1 LTAAKGNIETE
12 PQPPS
17 VLLHL
22 HGVSY
27 NNFINGIRSPATKKG
42 YERSLIRYCK
52 HLKLNEVDDLLLH
65 ISNPRYIESQI
76 IDYIMSLRQSG
87 ISQNTIKFLIAPIL
101 TFYQLNDVLLNRK
114 KVFRYLGESKR
125 VVKDQAYTIE
135 QIQQALQTADT
146 RMRMILLILTST
158 GCRIG
163 SLPSLTLGNLTKIP
177 DYDLYKITFYEGTNN
192 EYYTFTTR
200 ECASTGIDNY
210 LNYRQRCG
218 ERITFNENLN
228 RWEPED
234 TPLIRLQFDIND
246 TLQARHPKPITLDG
260 LRIALYYH
268 LIRGGLRQVE
278 HLTET
283 TNNNRIRK
291 TIPIFNGFRKH
302 VISTFIDAGL
312 NHEIRELIVDHHTGL
327 DANYF
332 RPTEDQVLQEY
343 MKAESLL
350 TIDPAMRLREE
361 NRFLKVRADRL
372 ESVIS
377 EIEEVKKA
385 IGL

>member
-1 LTAAKGNIETE
+1 MIIESEIILQGT
-12 PQPPS
+12 
-17 VLLHL
+17 
-22 HGVSY
+22 SY
-27 NNFINGIRSPATKKG
+27 HNFINGIRSPETKKG

-52 HLKLNEVDDLLLH
+52 YLKLKEADNLLLH
-65 ISNPRYIESQI
+65 SSNPRLIESQI
-76 IDYIMSLRQSG
+76 IDYIMSLRKSG
-87 ISQNTIKFLIAPIL
+87 ISQNTIKFLIAPIF
-101 TFYQLNDVLLNRK
+101 TFYELNDLVLNRK

-125 VVKDQAYTIE
+125 VVKDQAYTTE
-135 QIQQALQTADT
+135 QIQKALQTADT

-163 SLPSLTLGNLTKIP
+163 SLPALTLGNLTKLS
-177 DYDLYKITFYEGTNN
+177 DYGLYKITFYEGTNN

-228 RWEPED
+228 KWEPED

-260 LRIALYYH
+260 LRVALYYH

-283 TNNNRIRK
+283 TNSNRIRK

-343 MKAESLL
+343 MKAEPYL
-350 TIDPAMRLREE
+350 TIDPAMRLKEE
-361 NRFLKVRADRL
+361 NQVLKIRADRL
-372 ESVIS
+372 EQVMSD
-377 EIEEVKKA
+377 IEEVKKR
-385 IGL
+385 IGI

>member
-1 LTAAKGNIETE
+1 LTAGNIETE

-17 VLLHL
+17 LLHL

-27 NNFINGIRSPATKKG
+27 NNFINGIRSPETKKG

>member
-1 LTAAKGNIETE
+1 LRQSQNQNQKEQLQGETYK
-12 PQPPS
+12 
-17 VLLHL
+17 H
-22 HGVSY
+22 
-27 NNFINGIRSPATKKG
+27 FINAIRSPATRAA
-42 YERSLIRYCK
+42 YETSIKRYLNHHK
-52 HLKLNEVDDLLLH
+52 LKEFDDLLLH

-372 ESVIS
+372 ENVIS